1 MVPDAA
7 LIDRFA
13 RDLDALIPSGAR
25 VGVAVSGGADSL
37 ALLLLAAAARP
48 AAIEAAT
55 VDHGFRAESRG
66 EAETVAAVC
75 SKLGIPHAILDVR
88 WREKPKTAIQ
98 ERARQERYRLLGF
111 WAEERGLRAVAT
123 GHHADDQAETF
134 LMRLNR
140 GAGVRGLA
148 GMRPRSIAPGTDI
161 RLIRPLLRW
170 RHSELEDVCAAAHL
184 TPAVDSSNDDAQFE
198 RVRLR
203 QSLAAA
209 DWLDPAAIAGRRHIL
224 LMLKLRSIG
233 PFASAG
239 SSRFKTATAQLPSQ
253 RTTSPQK
260 STDVSSLVR
269 SVGSP
274 RRAKMNCAGLS
285 LTAWSPR
292 SAAAESPP
300 CAVSPAAAGQPGVS
314 PWRPHAASERRFLQ
328 NGFCLDWRRV
338 RTLRFRSLEYG
349 SFAGGAGRGKPA
361 IAGQGERLSVGRDRR
376 RSVVGAGPGP

>member
-209 DWLDPAAIAGRRHIL
+209 DWLDPAAIA
-224 LMLKLRSIG
+224 
-233 PFASAG
+233 
-239 SSRFKTATAQLPSQ
+239 
-253 RTTSPQK
+253 
-260 STDVSSLVR
+260 
-269 SVGSP
+269 
-274 RRAKMNCAGLS
+274 
-285 LTAWSPR
+285 R
-292 SAAAESPP
+292 SASHLADAEI
-300 CAVSPAAAGQPGVS
+300 A
-314 PWRPHAASERRFLQ
+314 
-328 NGFCLDWRRV
+328 LDWAVRQCWKLAVQDRNGSIAFAADDIPAEIHRRV
-338 RTLRFRSLEYG
+338 VARAIRRLATEGEDELRGPELDRLVATLSSGGIATLRGVACS
-349 SFAGGAGRGKPA
+349 GGATWRFTVAPA
-361 IAGQGERLSVGRDRR
+361 RRL
-376 RSVVGAGPGP
+376 